1 MDYSVYKLL
10 SIDSKS
16 SPMDI
21 LNQCKK
27 YLSMWEL
34 SAVEKKLRRSMSREE
49 ATVCAQQ
56 VFGEGQQYIKSIAAM
71 LLDPSARQ
79 CYDAWLDVQV
89 APTLEKISLTRARLS
104 WFNGQATGF
113 KFSDSMIA
121 QLASPGQVCI
131 KRTTKRKFSTKPIC
145 RGCDDPFNFQ
155 DPYLVLHCHC
165 TTRVGHVKCMQTF
178 ANEIKNKCPVCRQL
192 LLHRHQVSKYL
203 FWNVKKKFKLIS

>member
-16 SPMDI
+16 SPLDI

-27 YLSMWEL
+27 YLSMWDL
-34 SAVEKKLRRSMSREE
+34 SAVEKKLRLSMPPEE
-49 ATVCAQQ
+49 ATVCAQK
-56 VFGEGQQYIKSIAAM
+56 VFEEGQKYIKSIGRM

-89 APTLEKISLTRARLS
+89 APTSEKVSLTRARLS

-113 KFSDSMIA
+113 KFSNSMIA
-121 QLASPGQVCI
+121 QLASPEQVHI
-131 KRTTKRKFSTKPIC
+131 KRSVKRKFTTKPIC
-145 RGCDDPFNFQ
+145 RGCGDSFNFQ

-165 TTRVGHVKCMQTF
+165 TTRVGHVKCMQKF
-178 ANEIKNKCPVCRQL
+178 AGEIKNKCTVCRQR

-203 FWNVKKKFKLIS
+203 FWNVKKKFKFIS